1 MTRAGLFLGHATLNP
16 FTATDARHLVIAC
29 SACCESSRLKPHDV
43 LEPRGSKQI
52 VPGILLDDSMLP
64 LTQHTAVCLI
74 AY

>member
-29 SACCESSRLKPHDV
+29 PACCEPSRLKPHDV
-43 LEPRGSKQI
+43 LEPRGSKRI
-52 VPGILLDDSMLP
+52 VPGILLDDSLLP
-64 LTQHTAVCLI
+64 LTQHLAVCLI